1 MHTVVV
7 TAEQPTDAG
16 APVAVGVPV
25 PPGHPAGPGRD
36 DEIEAVMAAMRLLV
50 GISAGSVAE
59 VEDLVTLP
67 QLRVLV
73 MVASRG
79 PMNLGAVARG
89 LGVHPSNATR
99 ACDRLVNADLLSR
112 RDDPADRRNLVLEL
126 TPSGQELVGR
136 VMDRRRRAISAVL
149 DRMSAEH
156 RQALVPVLQSFAAA
170 GGEIPDSAV
179 WALGWTTR

>member
-1 MHTVVV
+1 ML
-7 TAEQPTDAG
+7 
-16 APVAVGVPV
+16 
-25 PPGHPAGPGRD
+25 
-36 DEIEAVMAAMRLLV
+36 AAMRLLV

-79 PMNLGAVARG
+79 AMSPGAVARE
-89 LGVHPSNATR
+89 LGVHPSNVTR
-99 ACDRLVNADLLSR
+99 ACDRLVTAGLLSR
-112 RDDPADRRNLVLEL
+112 HDDPADRRNLLLEL
-126 TPSGQELVGR
+126 TAPGLALVER
-136 VMDRRRRAISAVL
+136 VMDRRRAAIADVL
-149 DRMSAEH
+149 REMPAAH

-179 WALGWTTR
+179 WALGWTTASAADG